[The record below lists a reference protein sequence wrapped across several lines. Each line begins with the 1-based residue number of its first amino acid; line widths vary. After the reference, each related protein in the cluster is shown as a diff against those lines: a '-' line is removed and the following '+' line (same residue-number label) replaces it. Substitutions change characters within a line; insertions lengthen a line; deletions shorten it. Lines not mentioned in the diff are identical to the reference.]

1 MPKLTKYTQ
10 FVTKFNCLFIKK
22 YVRSRKISLKRLIN
36 SIRIRLKMM
45 FKHFKHYALLAG
57 LLLPISSYSSV
68 DHNIA
73 KGLPPVVKGQSISV
87 LQPFKGDFRILGSK
101 VYSADPQAK
110 FSPIDYAVSWGL
122 FADPEI
128 ARHISV
134 NQYDRYLNWKMD
146 RVPVPVEQAKQMVS
160 NMHIIPANPEI
171 AKAIKKVKRGDLVR
185 MQGEL
190 VEVRD
195 KDLVWKSSLTPTDT
209 GDGACEVFRVSSIKW
224 IEKVGKG

>member
-1 MPKLTKYTQ
+1 
-10 FVTKFNCLFIKK
+10 
-22 YVRSRKISLKRLIN
+22 
-36 SIRIRLKMM
+36 
-45 FKHFKHYALLAG
+45 
-57 LLLPISSYSSV
+57 
-68 DHNIA
+68 
-73 KGLPPVVKGQSISV
+73 ISV

-122 FADPEI
+122 FAEPEI

-160 NMHIIPANPEI
+160 NMHTVPSTAED
-171 AKAIKKVKRGDLVR
+171 AKAIRQVERGELVR

-190 VEVRD
+190 VGVRD
-195 KDLVWKSSLTPTDT
+195 KELGWTSSLTPTDS
-209 GDGACEVFRVSSIKW
+209 GDGACEVVRVSSIQW
-224 IEKVGKG
+224 SEQVGKR